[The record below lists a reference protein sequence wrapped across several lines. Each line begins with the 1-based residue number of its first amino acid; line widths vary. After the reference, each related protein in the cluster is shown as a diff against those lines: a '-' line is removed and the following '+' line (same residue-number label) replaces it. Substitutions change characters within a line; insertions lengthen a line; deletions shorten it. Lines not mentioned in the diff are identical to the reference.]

1 MLILIVYDIFTG
13 DSQGKR
19 RLSKMLTLCKNY
31 GVRVQDSVFECEIN
45 CDLYEKL
52 KIDVE
57 NLIEIKQDSVIFYR
71 ISHDWRRHVERLGIP
86 KSQDLH
92 RDVFII

>member
-1 MLILIVYDIFTG
+1 
-13 DSQGKR
+13 
-19 RLSKMLTLCKNY
+19 MLTLCKNY

-57 NLIEIKQDSVIFYR
+57 NLIELNQDSVIFYR
-71 ISHDWRRHVERLGIP
+71 ISHDWRRHVERLGVP

-92 RDVFII
+92 RDVYYLTSKMSFTLEIFYLTCMSITLT